1 MTIKVKILGNT
12 VTKDGAKHIND
23 IQVYEDNDFNDWY
36 TFVNY
41 ITYQLRASASFV
53 GLVYYL
59 ETI

>member
-1 MTIKVKILGNT
+1 MKIKVKILGNI

-23 IQVYEDNDFNDWY
+23 IQIYEDSDFNDSY

-41 ITYQLRASASFV
+41 ITYQLRVSAEFI